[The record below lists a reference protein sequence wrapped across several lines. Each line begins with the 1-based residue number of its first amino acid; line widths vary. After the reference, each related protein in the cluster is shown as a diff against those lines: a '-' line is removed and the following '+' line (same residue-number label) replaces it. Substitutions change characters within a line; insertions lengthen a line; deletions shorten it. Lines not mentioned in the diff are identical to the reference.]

1 MVARLCTP
9 TIRTASPGCWPR
21 IGDRF
26 PGERGTAPD
35 DYDEERARGGA
46 VKFAFNFPNFDHL
59 ADVRLLSG
67 LAVEAEDAG
76 WDRVLVWD
84 HVNLAD
90 YGFANGGPHV
100 DPWIALALMAD
111 RTERIELGTC
121 VTPVPR
127 RRPVKL
133 AREILTLHD
142 LSGGRFVFG
151 AGIGAGTSEFDRLG
165 EETDGP
171 TRGRMLDETLGI
183 LQAVFAGDAI
193 DHRGD
198 HYTVV
203 SDPLIEAPV
212 DVPIVVAGTWP
223 NPRPFTRAARFD
235 GVYAVRAGF
244 VEPLGPDDVAAIRSH
259 VSDHRRTDAPFE
271 LAVAGRA
278 SADKDADRRRAEGL
292 AAAGATMWIDGTV
305 PRFESLDNARKRIRR
320 GPPRP

>member
-1 MVARLCTP
+1 
-9 TIRTASPGCWPR
+9 
-21 IGDRF
+21 
-26 PGERGTAPD
+26 
-35 DYDEERARGGA
+35 
-46 VKFAFNFPNFDHL
+46 VKFAFNFPIFDHL
-59 ADVRLLSG
+59 ADVRLLAD
-67 LAVEAEDAG
+67 LAAEVEEAG

-84 HVNLAD
+84 HVNLAE

-151 AGIGAGTSEFDRLG
+151 AGMGAGASEFDRLG
-165 EETDGP
+165 EETDAR
-171 TRGRMLDETLGI
+171 TRGRMLDETLEV

-193 DHRGD
+193 DHHGD
-198 HYTVV
+198 HYIVV
-203 SDPLIEAPV
+203 SDPLIDAPV

-235 GVYAVRAGF
+235 GVYAVRVGW
-244 VEPLGPDDVAAIRSH
+244 VEPLGPDDVAAIHSH
-259 VSDHRRTDAPFE
+259 VSEHRTSGAPFE
-271 LAVAGRA
+271 LGVAGRA
-278 SADKDADRRRAEGL
+278 SGDEDADRRRAARLE
-292 AAAGATMWIDGTV
+292 AAGATIWIDGTI
-305 PRFESLDNARKRIRR
+305 PRFESLDDARKRIRR

>member
-1 MVARLCTP
+1 M
-9 TIRTASPGCWPR
+9 
-21 IGDRF
+21 
-26 PGERGTAPD
+26 
-35 DYDEERARGGA
+35 
-46 VKFAFNFPNFDHL
+46 KFAFNFPIFDHL
-59 ADVRLLSG
+59 ADVRLLAD
-67 LAVEAEDAG
+67 LAAEVEEAG

-84 HVNLAD
+84 HVNLAE

-151 AGIGAGTSEFDRLG
+151 AGMGAGVSELDRLG
-165 EETDGP
+165 EETDGR
-171 TRGRMLDETLGI
+171 TRGRMLDEALEI

-193 DHRGD
+193 DHHGD

-203 SDPLIEAPV
+203 SDPLIDAPV

-235 GVYAVRAGF
+235 GVYAVRVGWSTPSAPTTSPRSAPTCRITAPPTPRSSWPWLAGPRLTWTPTA
-244 VEPLGPDDVAAIRSH
+244 VGP
-259 VSDHRRTDAPFE
+259 
-271 LAVAGRA
+271 
-278 SADKDADRRRAEGL
+278 
-292 AAAGATMWIDGTV
+292 
-305 PRFESLDNARKRIRR
+305 R
-320 GPPRP
+320 G